1 MKWKNLIKVAFKS
14 IVKNKMRTLLTM
26 LGIIIGVA
34 AVIAMVAIGKGAEK
48 RIQDQISSMGTNLIT
63 IFPGSMQSR
72 GVRFGPESGVQLT
85 LEDVERIQRNAALAV
100 AVSPMVRSGAQI
112 IGGSGNW
119 STSVWGVS
127 EQYLEIRDWPLSAGE
142 FFSNADVRAQNKVCV
157 IGQTIV
163 KNLFASEDPV
173 GQQLRVRNVPFKVIG
188 VLQEK
193 GQGAFGQDQDD
204 LLIAP
209 YSTVLYRLSGIGGQ
223 GHIHQ
228 ILVRAASLEQMEQAQ
243 SELTAILREAHKLPE
258 GADDDFTVRN
268 QTDIAA
274 TAQETSNV
282 LTMLLASIAGI
293 SLLVGGIGIMNIML
307 VSVTERT
314 HEIGIRMA
322 IGARSRDIL
331 VQFLIEAV
339 VLSLSGG
346 LIGVLLGFLA
356 TWILSLTTDWSMV
369 IVPAN
374 VLLSFGFAGAVG
386 VFFGYYPARKAAA
399 LNPIEALR
407 YE

>member
-14 IVKNKMRTLLTM
+14 IIKNKMRTLLTM

-34 AVIAMVAIGKGAEK
+34 AVIVMVAIGKGAEQ
-48 RIQDQISSMGTNLIT
+48 RIQNQIASMGTNLIMV
-63 IFPGSMQSR
+63 FPGSMQQR
-72 GVRFGPESGVQLT
+72 GVHMGSDQGAQLT
-85 LEDVERIQRNAALAV
+85 LDDVDKLKKNSTLLE
-100 AVSPMVRSGAQI
+100 AVSPVVRTGVQV

-119 STSVWGVS
+119 STSVWGGS
-127 EQYLEIRDWPLSAGE
+127 EEYLNIRDWKMSSGD
-142 FFSNADVRAQNKVCV
+142 FFSATDVRAQNKVCV

-163 KNLFASEDPV
+163 KNLFVNEDPV
-173 GQQLRVRNVPFKVIG
+173 GQQIRLRNVPFKIIG
-188 VLQEK
+188 VLKER
-193 GQGAFGQDQDD
+193 GQSSFGQDQDD
-204 LLIAP
+204 VIIAP
-209 YSTVLYRLSGIGGQ
+209 YSTVYYRLSGQ
-223 GHIHQ
+223 PHINQ
-228 ILVRAASLEQMEQAQ
+228 ILARAASLEQMDQAQ
-243 SELTAILREAHKLPE
+243 AEITTIMRESHRIPE
-258 GADDDFTVRN
+258 GGDDDFTVRN
-268 QTDIAA
+268 QTDIAS
-274 TAQETSNV
+274 TAQETTQV
-282 LTMLLASIAGI
+282 LTILLASIASI

-331 VQFLIEAV
+331 VQFLIEAI

-346 LIGVLLGFLA
+346 LIGVIIGFGATYVVHLA
-356 TWILSLTTDWSMV
+356 TGWNTV
-369 IVPAN
+369 IAPAN

-399 LNPIEALR
+399 LNPIEALH

>member
-34 AVIAMVAIGKGAEK
+34 AVIVMVAIGKGAEK
-48 RIQDQISSMGTNLIT
+48 RIQDQIASMGTNLIM
-63 IFPGSMQSR
+63 IFPGSMQQR
-72 GVRFGPESGVQLT
+72 GVHMGPDQGVRLT
-85 LEDVERIQRNAALAV
+85 LADADKVKKNSTLLD
-100 AVSPMVRSGAQI
+100 AVSPVVRTGVQV

-119 STSVWGVS
+119 STAVWGGS
-127 EQYLEIRDWPLSAGE
+127 EAYLEIRDWKMSSGE
-142 FFSNADVRAQNKVCV
+142 FFTAADVRAQNKVCI

-163 KNLFASEDPV
+163 KNLFANEDPI
-173 GQQLRVRNVPFKVIG
+173 GQQLRLRNVPFKVIG
-188 VLQEK
+188 VLKER
-193 GQGAFGQDQDD
+193 GQSAFGQDQDD
-204 LLIAP
+204 VIIAP
-209 YSTVLYRLSGIGGQ
+209 YTTVYYRLSGEP
-223 GHIHQ
+223 HINQ
-228 ILVRAASLEQMEQAQ
+228 ILARAASLDQMTQAQ
-243 SELTAILREAHKLPE
+243 AEITSIMREAHKLQE
-258 GADDDFTVRN
+258 GEDDDFTVRN
-268 QTDIAA
+268 QTDIAS
-274 TAQETSNV
+274 TAEETTKV
-282 LTMLLASIAGI
+282 LTILLASIASI

-331 VQFLIEAV
+331 VQFLIEAI

-346 LIGVLLGFLA
+346 LIGVLIGFVA
-356 TWILSLTTDWSMV
+356 TWIVHLATDWNTV
-369 IVPAN
+369 IAPAN
-374 VLLSFGFAGAVG
+374 VILSFGFAGAVG

>member
-34 AVIAMVAIGKGAEK
+34 AVIVMVAIGKGAEK
-48 RIQDQISSMGTNLIT
+48 RIQDQIASMGTNLLT

-72 GVRFGPESGVQLT
+72 GVRMGPDSGVQLT
-85 LEDVERIQRNAALAV
+85 LDDVERLKRDATLIQ
-100 AVSPMVRSGAQI
+100 AVSPMVRSGAQL

-119 STSVWGVS
+119 NTSVWGVS
-127 EQYLEIRDWPLSAGE
+127 EQYLEIRDWALSSGE
-142 FFSNADVRAQNKVCV
+142 FFSSADIRAQNKVCV
-157 IGQTIV
+157 VGQTIV
-163 KNLFASEDPV
+163 KNLFAGDDPV
-173 GQQLRVRNVPFKVIG
+173 GQQLRVRNVPFRIIG
-188 VLQEK
+188 VLKER
-193 GQGAFGQDQDD
+193 GQSSFGMDQDD
-204 LLIAP
+204 LIIAP
-209 YSTVLYRLSGIGGQ
+209 YSTVLTRLSG
-223 GHIHQ
+223 HVHVNQ
-228 ILVRAASLEQMEQAQ
+228 ILVRAVSLEQMDPAQA
-243 SELTAILREAHKLPE
+243 EVTAIMREAHRIPE
-258 GADDDFTVRN
+258 GGDDDFTVRN
-268 QTDIAA
+268 QTDIAS
-274 TAQETSNV
+274 TAQETSSV
-282 LTMLLASIAGI
+282 LTMLLASIASI

-322 IGARSRDIL
+322 IGARGHDIL

-346 LIGVLLGFLA
+346 LIGVLVGFLA
-356 TWILSLTTDWSMV
+356 TWIVNLATDWVTV
-369 IVPAN
+369 ISPTN

-386 VFFGYYPARKAAA
+386 IFFGYYPARKAAA

>member
-34 AVIAMVAIGKGAEK
+34 AVIAMVALGKGAEK
-48 RIQDQISSMGTNLIT
+48 RIQDQIASMGTNLLT

-72 GVRFGPESGVQLT
+72 GVRFGPDSGVQLT
-85 LEDVERIQRNAALAV
+85 LDDVERIRRNAALAV

-157 IGQTIV
+157 VGQTIV

-173 GQQLRVRNVPFKVIG
+173 GQQLRVRNVPFRIIG
-188 VLQEK
+188 VLKEK

-209 YSTVLYRLSGIGGQ
+209 YSTVLYRLSGGGHA
-223 GHIHQ
+223 HIHQ
-228 ILVRAASLEQMEQAQ
+228 ILVRATSLEQMEQAQ
-243 SELTAILREAHKLPE
+243 AELISIMREAHKIPE

-274 TAQETSNV
+274 TAQETSSV

-346 LIGVLLGFLA
+346 LIGVLLGFLV
-356 TWILSLTTDWSMV
+356 TWVLNLTTEWNTV

-386 VFFGYYPARKAAA
+386 IFFGYYPARKAAA

>member
-26 LGIIIGVA
+26 LGIIIGVG
-34 AVIAMVAIGKGAEK
+34 AVIVMVAIGKGAEQ
-48 RIQDQISSMGTNLIT
+48 RIQNQIASMGTNLIM
-63 IFPGSMQSR
+63 IFPGSMQQR
-72 GVRFGPESGVQLT
+72 GVHMGPDQGVRLS
-85 LEDVERIQRNAALAV
+85 LDDVERLKKNSTLLE
-100 AVSPMVRSGAQI
+100 AVSPVVRTGVQV

-119 STSVWGVS
+119 STSVWGGS
-127 EQYLEIRDWPLSAGE
+127 EEYLQIRDWKMSSGE
-142 FFSNADVRAQNKVCV
+142 FFTASDVRAQNKVCV

-163 KNLFASEDPV
+163 KNLFENEDPI
-173 GQQLRVRNVPFKVIG
+173 GQQLRLRNVPFKVIG
-188 VLQEK
+188 VLKER
-193 GQGAFGQDQDD
+193 GQSAFGQDQDD
-204 LLIAP
+204 VIIAP
-209 YSTVLYRLSGIGGQ
+209 YSTVYYRLSGEP
-223 GHIHQ
+223 HIDQ
-228 ILVRAASLEQMEQAQ
+228 ILARAASLEQMEQAQ
-243 SELTAILREAHKLPE
+243 AEITSIMRESHKLE
-258 GADDDFTVRN
+258 DGEDADFTVRN
-268 QTDIAA
+268 QTDIAS
-274 TAQETSNV
+274 TAQETTQV
-282 LTMLLASIAGI
+282 LTILLASIASI

-331 VQFLIEAV
+331 VQFLIEAI

-346 LIGVLLGFLA
+346 LIGVLIGFLA
-356 TWILSLTTDWSMV
+356 TWVVGIATGWNTV
-369 IVPAN
+369 IAPAN

>member
-1 MKWKNLIKVAFKS
+1 MKWKNLVKVAFKS
-14 IVKNKMRTLLTM
+14 IIKNKMRTLLTM

-34 AVIAMVAIGKGAEK
+34 AVIVMVAIGKGAEQ
-48 RIQDQISSMGTNLIT
+48 RIQNQIASMGTNLIM

-72 GVRFGPESGVQLT
+72 GVHMGPDSGVRLT
-85 LEDVERIQRNAALAV
+85 LDDVDKLKKNSTLID
-100 AVSPMVRSGAQI
+100 AVSPVVRAGVQV

-119 STSVWGVS
+119 NTNVYGGS
-127 EQYLEIRDWPLSAGE
+127 EQYLEIRDWPLVSGE
-142 FFSNADVRAQNKVCV
+142 NFSTSDIRAQNKVCIV
-157 IGQTIV
+157 GQTIV
-163 KNLFASEDPV
+163 KNLFTDEDPV
-173 GQQLRVRNVPFKVIG
+173 GQQLRLRNVPFKIIG
-188 VLQEK
+188 VLKER
-193 GQGAFGQDQDD
+193 GQNAFGMDQDD
-204 LLIAP
+204 VIIAP
-209 YSTVLYRLSGIGGQ
+209 YSTVLYRLSGHVHLNQIITRAVSLGQ
-223 GHIHQ
+223 M
-228 ILVRAASLEQMEQAQ
+228 AQAQ
-243 SELTAILREAHKLPE
+243 AEITANMREAHKLQE
-258 GADDDFTVRN
+258 GEDDDFTVRN

-274 TAQETSNV
+274 TAQETSSV
-282 LTMLLASIAGI
+282 LTMLLASIASI

-331 VQFLIEAV
+331 VQFLIEAI

-346 LIGVLLGFLA
+346 LIGVLIGFLA
-356 TWILSLTTDWSMV
+356 TWIVNLATEWSTV
-369 IVPAN
+369 IAPAN

>member
-34 AVIAMVAIGKGAEK
+34 AVIVMVAIGKGAEQ
-48 RIQDQISSMGTNLIT
+48 RIQNQIASMGTNLIMV
-63 IFPGSMQSR
+63 FPGSMQQR
-72 GVRFGPESGVQLT
+72 GVHMGPDQGVRLT
-85 LEDVERIQRNAALAV
+85 LDDMERLKKNSTLLE
-100 AVSPMVRSGAQI
+100 AVSPVVRTSVQV
-112 IGGSGNW
+112 IGGSSNW
-119 STSVWGVS
+119 NTGVYGVS
-127 EQYLEIRDWPLSAGE
+127 EEYLKIRDWKMSAGD
-142 FFSNADVRAQNKVCV
+142 FFSAADVRAQNKVCI

-163 KNLFASEDPV
+163 KNLFANEDPV
-173 GQQLRVRNVPFKVIG
+173 GQQLRLRNVPFKVIG
-188 VLQEK
+188 VLKER
-193 GQGAFGQDQDD
+193 GQSAFGQDQDD
-204 LLIAP
+204 VIIAP
-209 YSTVLYRLSGIGGQ
+209 YTTVYYRLSGEP
-223 GHIHQ
+223 HINQ
-228 ILVRAASLEQMEQAQ
+228 ILARAASLDQMSQAQ
-243 SELTAILREAHKLPE
+243 AEITSIMRESHKLEE
-258 GADDDFTVRN
+258 GEDDDFTVRN
-268 QTDIAA
+268 QTDIAS
-274 TAQETSNV
+274 TAEETTKV
-282 LTMLLASIAGI
+282 LTILLASIASI

-322 IGARSRDIL
+322 IGARSRDIM
-331 VQFLIEAV
+331 VQFLIEAI

-346 LIGVLLGFLA
+346 LIGVLIGFVA
-356 TWILSLTTDWSMV
+356 TWIVHLATDWNTV
-369 IVPAN
+369 IALQN

>member
-14 IVKNKMRTLLTM
+14 IIKNKMRTLLTM

-34 AVIAMVAIGKGAEK
+34 AVIVMVAIGKGAEK
-48 RIQDQISSMGTNLIT
+48 RIQDQIASMGTNLIT

-72 GVRFGPESGVQLT
+72 GVRMGPDSGVRLT
-85 LEDVERIQRNAALAV
+85 LEDVELLKKNATLIQ
-100 AVSPMVRSGAQI
+100 AVSPMVRTGAQL

-119 STSVWGVS
+119 NSSVWGVS
-127 EQYLEIRDWPLSAGE
+127 EQYLEIRDWPLSSGE
-142 FFSNADVRAQNKVCV
+142 FFSTADIRAQNKVCI

-163 KNLFASEDPV
+163 KNLFAGDDPV
-173 GQQLRVRNVPFKVIG
+173 GQQLRVGKIPFRIVG
-188 VLQEK
+188 VLKEK

-204 LLIAP
+204 LIIAP
-209 YSTVLYRLSGIGGQ
+209 YTTVLYRMSG
-223 GHIHQ
+223 HVHVNQ
-228 ILVRAASLEQMEQAQ
+228 ILVRAASLEQMTQAQ
-243 SELTAILREAHKLPE
+243 AEITSILRDSHKIAE
-258 GADDDFTVRN
+258 GDDDDFTVRN
-268 QTDIAA
+268 QTDIAS
-274 TAQETSNV
+274 TAQETTQV
-282 LTMLLASIAGI
+282 LTILLASIASI

-331 VQFLIEAV
+331 VQFLIEAI

-346 LIGVLLGFLA
+346 LIGVLIGFLA
-356 TWILSLTTDWSMV
+356 TWVVGLATDWKTV
-369 IVPAN
+369 IAPAN

>member
-34 AVIAMVAIGKGAEK
+34 AVIVMVAIGKGAEK
-48 RIQDQISSMGTNLIT
+48 RIQDQIASMGTNLIMVY
-63 IFPGSMQSR
+63 PGSMQSR
-72 GVRFGPESGVQLT
+72 GVRMGADSGVRLSLDDVDRLKKTAT
-85 LEDVERIQRNAALAV
+85 LID
-100 AVSPMVRSGAQI
+100 AVSPVVRTGVQV

-119 STSVWGVS
+119 NTIVYGGS
-127 EQYLEIRDWPLSAGE
+127 EQYLEIRDWDLTSGDNFTA
-142 FFSNADVRAQNKVCV
+142 NDIRAQNKICV

-163 KNLFASEDPV
+163 KNLFPDEDPV
-173 GQQLRVRNVPFKVIG
+173 GQQLRLRNVPFKVIG
-188 VLQEK
+188 ILKER
-193 GQGAFGQDQDD
+193 GQNAFGMDQDD
-204 LLIAP
+204 VIIAP
-209 YSTVLYRLSGIGGQ
+209 YSTVLYRLSGHV
-223 GHIHQ
+223 HINQ
-228 ILVRAASLEQMEQAQ
+228 IIARASSLEQMKAAQ
-243 SELTAILREAHKLPE
+243 VEITAIMRESHKLPE
-258 GADDDFTVRN
+258 GEDDDFTVRN
-268 QTDIAA
+268 QTDIAS
-274 TAQETSNV
+274 TAQETTQV
-282 LTMLLASIAGI
+282 LTILLASIASI

-331 VQFLIEAV
+331 VQFLIEAI

-346 LIGVLLGFLA
+346 LIGVLIGFGA
-356 TWILSLTTDWSMV
+356 TWIVHQATGWNTV
-369 IVPAN
+369 IAPQN
-374 VLLSFGFAGAVG
+374 VFLSFGFAGAVG
-386 VFFGYYPARKAAA
+386 IFFGYYPARKAAA

>member
-34 AVIAMVAIGKGAEK
+34 AVIVMVAIGKGAEK
-48 RIQDQISSMGTNLIT
+48 RIQDQIASMGTNLIM
-63 IFPGSMQSR
+63 IYPGSMQSR
-72 GVRFGPESGVQLT
+72 GVRMGPDSGVRLSLDDVDRLKKNST
-85 LEDVERIQRNAALAV
+85 LVD
-100 AVSPMVRSGAQI
+100 AVSPVVRAGVQV

-119 STSVWGVS
+119 NTSVYGGS
-127 EQYLEIRDWPLSAGE
+127 EQYLEIRDWQLTSGDNFTA
-142 FFSNADVRAQNKVCV
+142 NDIRAQNKIC
-157 IGQTIV
+157 ILGQTIV
-163 KNLFASEDPV
+163 KNLFPNEDPV
-173 GQQLRVRNVPFKVIG
+173 GQQLRLRNVPFKVIG
-188 VLQEK
+188 VLKER
-193 GQGAFGQDQDD
+193 GQNAFGMDQDD
-204 LLIAP
+204 VIIAP
-209 YSTVLYRLSGIGGQ
+209 YSTVLYRLSGHV
-223 GHIHQ
+223 HINQ
-228 ILVRAASLEQMEQAQ
+228 ILARASSLEQMSQAQ
-243 SELTAILREAHKLPE
+243 AEITAILRESHKLPE
-258 GADDDFTVRN
+258 GEDDDFTVRN
-268 QTDIAA
+268 QTDIAS
-274 TAQETSNV
+274 TAQETTQV
-282 LTMLLASIAGI
+282 LTILLASIASI

-331 VQFLIEAV
+331 VQFLIEAI

-346 LIGVLLGFLA
+346 LIGVMIGFGA
-356 TWILSLTTDWSMV
+356 TWIVHLTTGWNTV
-369 IVPAN
+369 IAPVN
-374 VLLSFGFAGAVG
+374 VFLSFGFAGAVG

>member
-34 AVIAMVAIGKGAEK
+34 AVIVMVAIGKGAEK
-48 RIQDQISSMGTNLIT
+48 RIQDQIASMGTNLIT
-63 IFPGSMQSR
+63 IFPGSMQTR
-72 GVRFGPESGVQLT
+72 GVRMGPDSGVRLT
-85 LEDVERIQRNAALAV
+85 LEDVELLKKNATLIQ
-100 AVSPMVRSGAQI
+100 AVSPMVRTGAQL

-119 STSVWGVS
+119 NSSVWGVS
-127 EQYLEIRDWPLSAGE
+127 EQYLEIRDWPLSSGE
-142 FFSNADVRAQNKVCV
+142 FFSTADIRAQNKVCI

-163 KNLFASEDPV
+163 KNLFAGDDPV
-173 GQQLRVRNVPFKVIG
+173 GQQLRVGKIPFRIVG
-188 VLQEK
+188 VLKEK

-204 LLIAP
+204 LIIAP
-209 YSTVLYRLSGIGGQ
+209 YTTVLYRMSG
-223 GHIHQ
+223 HVHVNQ
-228 ILVRAASLEQMEQAQ
+228 ILVRAASLEQMTQAQ
-243 SELTAILREAHKLPE
+243 AEITSILRDSHKIAE
-258 GADDDFTVRN
+258 GDDDDFTVRN
-268 QTDIAA
+268 QTDIAS
-274 TAQETSNV
+274 TAQETTQV
-282 LTMLLASIAGI
+282 LTILLASIASI

-331 VQFLIEAV
+331 VQFLIEAI

-346 LIGVLLGFLA
+346 LIGVLIGFLA
-356 TWILSLTTDWSMV
+356 TWVVGLATDWKTV
-369 IVPAN
+369 IAPAN

>member
-26 LGIIIGVA
+26 LGIIIGVG
-34 AVIAMVAIGKGAEK
+34 AVIVMVAIGKGAEQ
-48 RIQDQISSMGTNLIT
+48 RIQNQISSMGTNLIM
-63 IFPGSMQSR
+63 IYPGSMQQR
-72 GVRFGPESGVQLT
+72 GVHMGPDQGAQLT
-85 LEDVERIQRNAALAV
+85 LDDVERLKKNSTLLD
-100 AVSPMVRSGAQI
+100 AVSPVVRTGAQI

-119 STSVWGVS
+119 SSSVWGGS
-127 EQYLEIRDWPLSAGE
+127 EDYLMIRDWKLSSGDFFSAG
-142 FFSNADVRAQNKVCV
+142 DVRAQSKVCI

-163 KNLFASEDPV
+163 KNLFANDDPV
-173 GQQLRVRNVPFKVIG
+173 GQQLRLRNVPFKVIG
-188 VLQEK
+188 VLKER
-193 GQGAFGQDQDD
+193 GQSAFGQDQDD
-204 LLIAP
+204 VIIAP
-209 YSTVLYRLSGIGGQ
+209 FSTVYYRLSGEP
-223 GHIHQ
+223 HINQ
-228 ILVRAASLEQMEQAQ
+228 ILARAVSLNQMEQAQ
-243 SELTAILREAHKLPE
+243 AEITAIMREAHKLEE
-258 GADDDFTVRN
+258 GEDADFTVRN
-268 QTDIAA
+268 QTDIAT
-274 TAQETSNV
+274 TAQETTKV
-282 LTMLLASIAGI
+282 LTILLASIASI

-331 VQFLIEAV
+331 VQFLIEAI

-346 LIGVLLGFLA
+346 LIGVMIGFVATYIVHLA
-356 TWILSLTTDWSMV
+356 TEWNTVISLQ
-369 IVPAN
+369 N

>member
-34 AVIAMVAIGKGAEK
+34 AVIVMVAIGKGAEQ
-48 RIQDQISSMGTNLIT
+48 RIQNQIASMGTNLIMV
-63 IFPGSMQSR
+63 FPGSMQQR
-72 GVRFGPESGVQLT
+72 GVHMGPDQGVRLT
-85 LEDVERIQRNAALAV
+85 LDDADKVKKNSTLLD
-100 AVSPMVRSGAQI
+100 AVSPVVRTGVQV

-119 STSVWGVS
+119 STAVWGGS
-127 EQYLEIRDWPLSAGE
+127 EEYLKIRDWKMSSGE
-142 FFSNADVRAQNKVCV
+142 FFSAADVRAQNKVCV

-163 KNLFASEDPV
+163 KNLFANEDPI
-173 GQQLRVRNVPFKVIG
+173 GQQLRLRNVPFKVIG
-188 VLQEK
+188 VLKER
-193 GQGAFGQDQDD
+193 GQSAFGKDQDD
-204 LLIAP
+204 VIIAH
-209 YSTVLYRLSGIGGQ
+209 YSTVYYRLSGEP
-223 GHIHQ
+223 HINQ
-228 ILVRAASLEQMEQAQ
+228 ILARAASLDQMTQAQ
-243 SELTAILREAHKLPE
+243 AEITTIMREAHKIQE
-258 GADDDFTVRN
+258 GQDDDFTVRN
-268 QTDIAA
+268 QTDIAS
-274 TAQETSNV
+274 TAEETTKV
-282 LTMLLASIAGI
+282 LTILLASIASI

-331 VQFLIEAV
+331 VQFLIEAI

-346 LIGVLLGFLA
+346 LIGVLIGFIATYIVYLA
-356 TWILSLTTDWSMV
+356 TEWNTV
-369 IVPAN
+369 IAPAN
-374 VLLSFGFAGAVG
+374 VILSFGFAGAVG
-386 VFFGYYPARKAAA
+386 VFFGYYPARKASS

>member
-14 IVKNKMRTLLTM
+14 IIKNKMRTLLTM

-34 AVIAMVAIGKGAEK
+34 AVIVMVAIGKGAEK
-48 RIQDQISSMGTNLIT
+48 RIQDQIASMGTNLIM

-72 GVRFGPESGVQLT
+72 GVRMGADSGVRLSLDDVDRLRKNST
-85 LEDVERIQRNAALAV
+85 LID
-100 AVSPMVRSGAQI
+100 AVSPVVRTGVQV

-119 STSVWGVS
+119 NTSVYGGS
-127 EQYLEIRDWPLSAGE
+127 EQYLEIRDWPLTSGDNFTA
-142 FFSNADVRAQNKVCV
+142 SDIRAQNKICIV
-157 IGQTIV
+157 GQTII
-163 KNLFASEDPV
+163 KNLFPNEDPV
-173 GQQLRVRNVPFKVIG
+173 GQQLRLRNVPFKIIG
-188 VLQEK
+188 ILKER
-193 GQGAFGQDQDD
+193 GQNAFGMDQDD
-204 LLIAP
+204 VIIAP
-209 YSTVLYRLSGIGGQ
+209 YSTVLYRLSGHV
-223 GHIHQ
+223 HINQ
-228 ILVRAASLEQMEQAQ
+228 IIARASSMEQMKPAQ
-243 SELTAILREAHKLPE
+243 DEITAIMRESHKLPE
-258 GADDDFTVRN
+258 GEDDDFTVRN
-268 QTDIAA
+268 QTDIAS
-274 TAQETSNV
+274 TAQETTQV
-282 LTMLLASIAGI
+282 LTILLASIASI

-331 VQFLIEAV
+331 VQFLIEAI

-346 LIGVLLGFLA
+346 LIGVLIGFGA
-356 TWILSLTTDWSMV
+356 TWIVHQATGWNTV
-369 IVPAN
+369 IAPMN
-374 VLLSFGFAGAVG
+374 VFLSFGFAGAVG

>member
-14 IVKNKMRTLLTM
+14 IIKNKMRTLLTM

-34 AVIAMVAIGKGAEK
+34 AVIVMVAIGKGAEK
-48 RIQDQISSMGTNLIT
+48 RIQDQIASMGTNLIT

-72 GVRFGPESGVQLT
+72 GVRMGPDSGVRLT
-85 LEDVERIQRNAALAV
+85 LDDVDLLKKNATLV
-100 AVSPMVRSGAQI
+100 QAVSPMVRSGAQL

-119 STSVWGVS
+119 NSSVWGVS
-127 EQYLEIRDWPLSAGE
+127 EQYLEIRDWPLVSGE
-142 FFSNADVRAQNKVCV
+142 FFSAVDVRTQNKVCIV
-157 IGQTIV
+157 GQTIV
-163 KNLFASEDPV
+163 KNLFAGEDPV
-173 GQQLRVRNVPFKVIG
+173 GQQLRVGKIPFRIIG
-188 VLQEK
+188 ILKEK

-204 LLIAP
+204 MLIAP
-209 YSTVLYRLSGIGGQ
+209 YTTVLYRMSG
-223 GHIHQ
+223 HAHVNQ
-228 ILVRAASLEQMEQAQ
+228 ILVRVVSLEQMSQAQ
-243 SELTAILREAHKLPE
+243 AEITSIMRDAHKIPE
-258 GADDDFTVRN
+258 GGDDDFTVRN

-274 TAQETSNV
+274 TAQETTQV
-282 LTMLLASIAGI
+282 LTILLASIASI

-331 VQFLIEAV
+331 VQFLIEAI

-346 LIGVLLGFLA
+346 LIGVLIGFLA
-356 TWILSLTTDWSMV
+356 TWIVNLATEWNTV
-369 IVPAN
+369 IAPAN

>member
-34 AVIAMVAIGKGAEK
+34 AVIVMVAIGKGAEK
-48 RIQDQISSMGTNLIT
+48 RIQDQIASMGTNLIT
-63 IFPGSMQSR
+63 IFPGSMQTR
-72 GVRFGPESGVQLT
+72 GVRMGPDSGVRLT
-85 LEDVERIQRNAALAV
+85 LDDVERVKKNATLV
-100 AVSPMVRSGAQI
+100 QAVSPMVRSGAQLV
-112 IGGSGNW
+112 GGSGNW
-119 STSVWGVS
+119 NSSVWGVS
-127 EQYLEIRDWPLSAGE
+127 EQYLDIRDWPLSSGE
-142 FFSNADVRAQNKVCV
+142 FFTAADIRAQNKVCV

-163 KNLFASEDPV
+163 KNLFSGDEPV
-173 GQQLRVRNVPFKVIG
+173 GQQLRVGKIPFRIIG
-188 VLQEK
+188 VLKEK

-209 YSTVLYRLSGIGGQ
+209 YSTVLYRMSG
-223 GHIHQ
+223 HVHVNQ
-228 ILVRAASLEQMEQAQ
+228 ILVRVVSLEQMAQAQ
-243 SELTAILREAHKLPE
+243 AEITAILREAHKIPE
-258 GADDDFTVRN
+258 GGDDDFTVRN
-268 QTDIAA
+268 QTDIAS

-282 LTMLLASIAGI
+282 LTMLLASIASI

-322 IGARSRDIL
+322 IGARSQDIL
-331 VQFLIEAV
+331 VQFLIEAI

-346 LIGVLLGFLA
+346 MIGVLLGFLA
-356 TWILSLTTDWSMV
+356 TAIVNMATDWSTV
-369 IVPAN
+369 ISPTN

>member
-14 IVKNKMRTLLTM
+14 IIKNKMRTLLTM
-26 LGIIIGVA
+26 LGIIIGVG
-34 AVIAMVAIGKGAEK
+34 AVIVMVAIGKGAEQ
-48 RIQDQISSMGTNLIT
+48 RIQNQIASMGTNLIM

-72 GVRFGPESGVQLT
+72 GVRMGPDSGIQLT
-85 LEDVERIQRNAALAV
+85 LDDVDRLKKNSTLID
-100 AVSPMVRSGAQI
+100 AVSPVVRAGVQV

-119 STSVWGVS
+119 NTSVYGGS
-127 EQYLEIRDWPLSAGE
+127 EQYLEIRDWPLSSGE
-142 FFSNADVRAQNKVCV
+142 NFSSSDIRAQNKICIV
-157 IGQTIV
+157 GQTIV
-163 KNLFASEDPV
+163 KNLFADEDPV
-173 GQQLRVRNVPFKVIG
+173 GQQLRLRNVPFKVIG
-188 VLQEK
+188 VLKER
-193 GQGAFGQDQDD
+193 GQNAFGMDQDD
-204 LLIAP
+204 VIIAP
-209 YSTVLYRLSGIGGQ
+209 YSTVLYRLSG
-223 GHIHQ
+223 HVHLNQ
-228 ILVRAASLEQMEQAQ
+228 IIARAISLEQMAQAQ
-243 SELTAILREAHKLPE
+243 AEITTIMREAHKLQE
-258 GADDDFTVRN
+258 GEDDDFTVRN

-274 TAQETSNV
+274 TAQETSSV
-282 LTMLLASIAGI
+282 LTMLLASIASI

-331 VQFLIEAV
+331 VQFLIEAI

-346 LIGVLLGFLA
+346 LIGVLVGFLA
-356 TWILSLTTDWSMV
+356 TWIVNLATEWNTV
-369 IVPAN
+369 ISPTN
-374 VLLSFGFAGAVG
+374 VMLSFGFAGAVG

>member
-1 MKWKNLIKVAFKS
+1 MKWKNLLKVAFKS
-14 IVKNKMRTLLTM
+14 IIKNKMRTLLTM

-34 AVIAMVAIGKGAEK
+34 AVIVMVAIGKGAEK
-48 RIQDQISSMGTNLIT
+48 RIQDQIASMGTNLIT

-72 GVRFGPESGVQLT
+72 GVRMGPDSGVRLT
-85 LEDVERIQRNAALAV
+85 LDDVELLKKNATLIQ
-100 AVSPMVRSGAQI
+100 AVSPMVRTGAQL

-119 STSVWGVS
+119 NSSVWGVS
-127 EQYLEIRDWPLSAGE
+127 EQYLEIRDWPLSSGE
-142 FFSNADVRAQNKVCV
+142 FFSSADIRTQNKVCI

-163 KNLFASEDPV
+163 KNLFANDDPV
-173 GQQLRVRNVPFKVIG
+173 GQQLRVGKIPFRIIG
-188 VLQEK
+188 VLKEK

-209 YSTVLYRLSGIGGQ
+209 YSTVLYRMSG
-223 GHIHQ
+223 HVHVNQ
-228 ILVRAASLEQMEQAQ
+228 ILVRAVSLEQMTQAQ
-243 SELTAILREAHKLPE
+243 AEITSILRGAHKIAE
-258 GADDDFTVRN
+258 GEDDDFTVRN

-274 TAQETSNV
+274 TAEETTQV
-282 LTMLLASIAGI
+282 LTILLTSIASI

-331 VQFLIEAV
+331 VQFLIEAI

-356 TWILSLTTDWSMV
+356 TWIVGLVTDWNTV

>member
-34 AVIAMVAIGKGAEK
+34 AVIVMVAIGKGAEK
-48 RIQDQISSMGTNLIT
+48 RIQDQIASMGTNLLT

-72 GVRFGPESGVQLT
+72 GVRMGPDSGVQLT
-85 LEDVERIQRNAALAV
+85 LDDVERLKREATLVQ
-100 AVSPMVRSGAQI
+100 AVSPMVRSGAQL

-119 STSVWGVS
+119 NSSVWGVS
-127 EQYLEIRDWPLSAGE
+127 EQYLEIRDWSLSSGE
-142 FFSNADVRAQNKVCV
+142 FFSSADVRAQNKVCV
-157 IGQTIV
+157 VGQTIV
-163 KNLFASEDPV
+163 KNLFAGDDPV
-173 GQQLRVRNVPFKVIG
+173 GQQLRVRNVPFRIIG
-188 VLQEK
+188 VLKER
-193 GQGAFGQDQDD
+193 GQSSFGQDQDD
-204 LLIAP
+204 LIIAP
-209 YSTVLYRLSGIGGQ
+209 YSTVLTRLSGQ
-223 GHIHQ
+223 VHVNQ
-228 ILVRAASLEQMEQAQ
+228 ILVRAVSLEQMESAQA
-243 SELTAILREAHKLPE
+243 EVTAIMRDAHRIPE
-258 GADDDFTVRN
+258 GGDDDFTVRN

-274 TAQETSNV
+274 TAQETSSV
-282 LTMLLASIAGI
+282 LTMLLASIASI

-322 IGARSRDIL
+322 IGARGHDIL

-346 LIGVLLGFLA
+346 LIGVLIGFLA
-356 TWILSLTTDWSMV
+356 TWIVNMATDWVTV
-369 IVPAN
+369 ISPTN

-386 VFFGYYPARKAAA
+386 IFFGYYPARKAAA